1 MTAPSPGAA
10 RVTVTVLLATAI
22 AAAAPGHLT
31 AQAADA
37 ANEARVALHSGEY
50 DTAIDGFRTALRSEP
65 ANVQARLGLIE
76 ALVSTGEYEEA
87 VTAGQSA
94 PNTAAVGHAT
104 GRALLRLGRLDEAAQ
119 AFREAAASGGRYA
132 LAAEADL
139 AELLFDRGRIDE
151 AMERFDRF
159 IDVYNGADGNLRA
172 PDLVA
177 VGRAV
182 RYLGRTEPILF
193 QDAIKALVEAQTSDP
208 TDFESYI
215 HQGNLYL
222 EKYDSPSSKTYFQE
236 VLAQNPNHPEALLG
250 MAKSLIFDGSR
261 EAQGML
267 DRLLEIDPNHV
278 EARALTAMRHL
289 TNERH
294 AEAQEIAEAAL
305 ETNPV
310 SLSALTALAGAH
322 LIAGNTAAFEAT
334 RRRALEV
341 NPAYAGFGIALAEL
355 SVQTRR
361 YAQAVQQAGEA
372 VALDSL
378 AWEGWGIM
386 GMNQLRLGDIEA
398 GRANIERAFEGDPYN
413 PWFKNNL
420 DLLDTFGGYE
430 PKETEHFEL
439 FLHGSESELLA
450 TYLAPIAEE
459 AFDSLSRR
467 YGDEPDLPV
476 RAELFPSHA
485 DFSVRTLGE
494 AGLGALGV
502 SFGRVLVMDSPSA
515 REVGDYNWASV
526 FWHELAHTFHLAI
539 SDNRVPRWF
548 SEGLAV
554 HEQRQARE
562 GWGHQPNIGFLQA
575 LLEGRLKK
583 VSELNDG
590 FMRPD
595 YPEQVVHSYLQASL
609 VFQMIEE
616 EHGFEAIV
624 AMLRGYRDG
633 ATTEDL
639 FERVLGISILD
650 FDDDFES
657 YMDDRYR
664 SALAGLV
671 RTESP
676 PGRGAEIA
684 EVEAFVTAHPG
695 DFVQRLRLGIML
707 FRDQRHEEAE
717 PHLREALRIFPDY
730 GGADSP
736 YWFLAAI
743 HRDRGEME
751 QAAAALARLTALS
764 ESNYAALLQHADLL
778 EGLGRME
785 ESADALDRAVQIW
798 PYDPGL
804 HIKLAE
810 LHTENG
816 NHPQAVLERQ
826 AVVALEPADRAEAL
840 YLLARSQHLAG
851 DARGARRSVMGA
863 LEIAPNY
870 NDALEFLLEIRGTDG
885 W

>member
-1 MTAPSPGAA
+1 MLAVG
-10 RVTVTVLLATAI
+10 LATVHPVDLA
-22 AAAAPGHLT
+22 GQLSEEV
-31 AQAADA
+31 
-37 ANEARVALHSGEY
+37 NEARVALQTGEY
-50 DTAIDGFRTALRSEP
+50 ADAIDGFRSALRSDP
-65 ANVQARLGLIE
+65 THVQARLGLIE
-76 ALVSTGEYEEA
+76 ALVSTGEYEAAAEA
-87 VTAGQSA
+87 GLEA
-94 PNTAAVGHAT
+94 PDGAAVGHAT

-119 AFREAAASGGRYA
+119 AFREAAAGGGRYA
-132 LAAEADL
+132 LTAEVEL
-139 AELLFDRGRIDE
+139 AELLFDRGRIDD

-182 RYLGRTEPILF
+182 RYLGRSEPVLF

-222 EKYDSPSSKTYFQE
+222 EKYDSPSSKTYFAN
-236 VLAQNPNHPEALLG
+236 VLAENPNHPDALLG
-250 MAKSLIFDGSR
+250 MAEALIFDGSP
-261 EAQGML
+261 EAQVML
-267 DRLLEIDPNHV
+267 DRLFEVDPRHV
-278 EARALTAMRHL
+278 EGRALTAMRHL

-294 AEAQEIAEAAL
+294 GEAREIAETAL

-310 SLSALTALAGAH
+310 SLTALTALAGAH
-322 LIAGNTAAFEAT
+322 LIAGDSAAFEAT
-334 RRRALEV
+334 RRQMLEV
-341 NPAYAGFGIALAEL
+341 NPAYPGFDIALAEL

-361 YAQAVQQAGEA
+361 YAQAVERASAA

-378 AWEGWGIM
+378 AWEGWGIL
-386 GMNQLRLGDIEA
+386 GMNQLRLGDIEV

-420 DLLDTFGGYE
+420 DLLDTFVGYE
-430 PKETEHFEL
+430 PRETEHFEL

-450 TYLAPIAEE
+450 TYLGPIAEK

-467 YGDEPDLPV
+467 YGEEPDLPV

-515 REVGDYNWASV
+515 RELGDYNWASV

-595 YPEQVVHSYLQASL
+595 YPEQVIHSYLQASL

-616 EHGFEAIV
+616 EHGFDAIV

-633 ATTEDL
+633 ATTEEL
-639 FERVLGISILD
+639 FERVLDVSILD
-650 FDDDFES
+650 FDDDFAE
-657 YMDDRYR
+657 YMDDRYA
-664 SALAGLV
+664 SPLAGLV
-671 RTESP
+671 RTEPP
-676 PGRGAEIA
+676 PGREADIA
-684 EVEAFVTAHPG
+684 DVEAFVTAHPG
-695 DFVQRLRLGIML
+695 DFIQRLRLGIML
-707 FRDQRHEEAE
+707 FRDRRHDEAE

-751 QAAAALARLTALS
+751 RAAAALARLNALS
-764 ESNYAALLQHADLL
+764 ESNYAALLQEADLL

-785 ESADALDRAVQIW
+785 ESAAVLDRAVLIW

-816 NHPQAVLERQ
+816 NHAKAVLERQ

-840 YLLARSQHLAG
+840 YLLARSQHRAG

-870 NDALEFLLEIRGTDG
+870 NDALEFLLELRGTE
-885 W
+885 